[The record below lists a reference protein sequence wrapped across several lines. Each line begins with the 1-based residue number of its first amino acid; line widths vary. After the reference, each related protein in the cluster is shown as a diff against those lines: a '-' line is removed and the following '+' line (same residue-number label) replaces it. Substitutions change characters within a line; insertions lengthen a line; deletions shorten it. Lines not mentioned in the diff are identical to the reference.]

1 MIEKE
6 NPFENCLNGL
16 GHMSS
21 SDYNKYCL
29 QQNIYKYIL
38 EKNYDLEVTSMNLLI
53 LHPYYQSY
61 HVVKIDELPLETD
74 YLINS
79 L

>member
-1 MIEKE
+1 MLLVYIQLLECTK
-6 NPFENCLNGL
+6 
-16 GHMSS
+16 
-21 SDYNKYCL
+21 
-29 QQNIYKYIL
+29 KYIL